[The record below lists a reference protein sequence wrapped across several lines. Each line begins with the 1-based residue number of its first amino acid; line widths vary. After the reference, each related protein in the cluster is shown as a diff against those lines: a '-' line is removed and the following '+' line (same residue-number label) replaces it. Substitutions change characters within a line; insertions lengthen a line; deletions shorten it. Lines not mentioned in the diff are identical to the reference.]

1 MPHTYPTERILVF
14 IPAYRCATQVRRVI
28 RQLDADLDL
37 MAEVDGVLIV
47 DNCSPDDTFE
57 TLEAEIASSSHR
69 DKFVALRNQSNLG
82 LGGSHKI
89 AFRYAREHDFHTVAV
104 LHGDDQ
110 AKTTDLFTLIHF
122 AKANPHLDAVLGS
135 RFLPA
140 SQLVRYSTIRTLGNW
155 ALNVAYTVLTAR
167 WISDLGAGLNLYRV
181 TKLRDSTVEKFSD
194 SYLFT
199 MEHLLHLVRSG
210 AQFSYF
216 PITWRHQDETSNIR
230 SVEVALKALLVL
242 LRWRLGLR

>member
-1 MPHTYPTERILVF
+1 VPHTDAKERILVF
-14 IPAYRCATQVRRVI
+14 VPAYRCATQVRRVI
-28 RQLDADLDL
+28 RQLDAHAAL
-37 MAEVDGVLIV
+37 MAVVDGVLIV
-47 DNCSPDDTFE
+47 DNCSPDDTFGA
-57 TLEAEIASSSHR
+57 LEAEIASSLHR
-69 DKFVALRNQSNLG
+69 DKFVALRNHSNLG

-89 AFRYAREHDFHTVAV
+89 AFRYARKHGFHTVAV

-110 AKTTDLFTLIHF
+110 AKTTDLLTLIHF
-122 AKANPHLDAVLGS
+122 AKVNPHLEAVLGS

-155 ALNVAYTVLTAR
+155 ALNMAYSALTAR

-181 TKLRDSTVEKFSD
+181 TNLTDTTLEKFSD

-199 MEHLLHLVRSG
+199 MDHLLHLVRVG
-210 AQFSYF
+210 AQFTYF
-216 PITWRHQDETSNIR
+216 SITWRHQDEVSNIR
-230 SVEVALKALLVL
+230 SVEVALKALIVL

>member
-1 MPHTYPTERILVF
+1 MPDTNATERILVF
-14 IPAYRCATQVRRVI
+14 VPAYRCATQVRRVI
-28 RQLDADLDL
+28 RQLDADADL
-37 MAEVDGVLIV
+37 MAVVDGVLLV
-47 DNCSPDDTFE
+47 DNCSPDDTFPA
-57 TLEAEIASSSHR
+57 LEAEISSSVHR
-69 DKFVALRNQSNLG
+69 DKFVALRNVSNLG

-89 AFRYAREHDFHTVAV
+89 AFRYARKRGFHTVAV

-110 AKTTDLFTLIHF
+110 AKTTDLLTLIHF
-122 AKANPHLDAVLGS
+122 AKVNPHLDAVLGS

-155 ALNVAYTVLTAR
+155 ALNLAYSALTAR

-181 TKLRDSTVEKFSD
+181 TKLTDSTLDGFSD

-199 MEHLLHLVRSG
+199 MDHLLHLVRAG
-210 AQFSYF
+210 AQFSFF
-216 PITWRHQDETSNIR
+216 PITWRHQDEVSNIR

>member
-1 MPHTYPTERILVF
+1 MPNTNATERILIF

-28 RQLDADLDL
+28 RQLDADMAL
-37 MAEVDGVLIV
+37 MAAIDGVLIV

-57 TLEAEIASSSHR
+57 VLETEMRASSHR

-82 LGGSHKI
+82 LGGSHKV
-89 AFRYAREHDFHTVAV
+89 AFRYAREHGFNTVAV

-110 AKTTDLFTLIHF
+110 AKTTDLMALICF
-122 AKANPHLDAVLGS
+122 AKVNPQLDAVLGS

-155 ALNVAYTVLTAR
+155 ALNLAYSALTAR

-181 TKLRDSTVEKFSD
+181 MNLTDSQLEKFSD

-199 MEHLLHLVRSG
+199 MDHLLHLVRSG
-210 AQFSYF
+210 ARFSYF
-216 PITWRHQDETSNIR
+216 PITWRHQDEISNIR